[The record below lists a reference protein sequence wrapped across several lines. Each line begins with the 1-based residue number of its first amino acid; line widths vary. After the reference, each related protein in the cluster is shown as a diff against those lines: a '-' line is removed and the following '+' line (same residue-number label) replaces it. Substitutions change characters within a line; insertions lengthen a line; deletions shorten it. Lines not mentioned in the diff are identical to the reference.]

1 MIRFS
6 VYDLLIS
13 RYDKHREIVGG
24 ATHKSARVVVWESTI
39 LRLNRPPAVSF
50 LQGQI
55 LFQVQFTKN
64 KEKMIEGHQKWK
76 SYQEVRA
83 LLQAWPP

>member
-1 MIRFS
+1 MIRFC

-83 LLQAWPP
+83 LLQAWAP

>member
-1 MIRFS
+1 MYYVI
-6 VYDLLIS
+6 IS

-64 KEKMIEGHQKWK
+64 KEKLIESHQKWK
-76 SYQEVRA
+76 SYQEVGTFFT
-83 LLQAWPP
+83 QSHPES